1 MSSFEDHLQET
12 KKRNTYFFGDILK
25 TTKKYWFHH
34 LSSSYAFLETSRISH
49 TYILFKNEEIFFCYT
64 CKKSKTNKKVLSVLV
79 PYKHWTKKSN
89 DFVREKQLCRK
100 RKKILSIVQNEN
112 FLAKSIM

>member
-1 MSSFEDHLQET
+1 MGKIIS
-12 KKRNTYFFGDILK
+12 KKQRKEIHTFFGDILK
-25 TTKKYWFHH
+25 TRKKYWFHH

-49 TYILFKNEEIFFCYT
+49 TYILFKNEEFFFLLYLQEI
-64 CKKSKTNKKVLSVLV
+64 KKTNKKVLSVLV

-112 FLAKSIM
+112 FVAKSIM

>member
-79 PYKHWTKKSN
+79 PYKHWTKKIQ
-89 DFVREKQLCRK
+89 RLCEGKTTLPEKK
-100 RKKILSIVQNEN
+100 EN
-112 FLAKSIM
+112 TQHRAK

>member
-12 KKRNTYFFGDILK
+12 KKKVSTFLETFKK

-49 TYILFKNEEIFFCYT
+49 TYILFKNEEFFFLLYMQEI
-64 CKKSKTNKKVLSVLV
+64 KKTNKKVLSVLV
-79 PYKHWTKKSN
+79 PYKHWTKKIQ
-89 DFVREKQLCRK
+89 RLCEGKTTLPEKK
-100 RKKILSIVQNEN
+100 EN
-112 FLAKSIM
+112 TQHRAK